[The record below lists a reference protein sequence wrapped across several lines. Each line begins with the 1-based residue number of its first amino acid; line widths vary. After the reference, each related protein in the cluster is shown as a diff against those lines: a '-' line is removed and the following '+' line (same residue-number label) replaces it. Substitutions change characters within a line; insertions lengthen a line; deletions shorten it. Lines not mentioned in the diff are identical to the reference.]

1 MRHPFKRV
9 EAWLRKGRRLFQ
21 RPQVDFVYTR
31 RYQLDLPGVTY
42 DMVRGERILVF
53 LDSEGLLDSPAI
65 HRPYTADFRHLR
77 RVHTDEYLDSLDNPE
92 ALTPAIGFQL
102 TEVAAQ
108 RIVESQRLMVGGT
121 LLATRL
127 ALASGGIAVNLG
139 GGFHHAFPGRGERFC
154 LFNDVGAAVADLR
167 AARFEGKVLIV
178 DLDLH
183 DGDGTR
189 AIFAQDPTVHTF
201 SIHNQTN
208 GVEDAVEATVVELAG
223 AVEDAEYLAAVRSRL
238 PRLLEQF
245 RPEMVFYLAGSD
257 PAADDQIGNWKIS
270 AQGLLERDRF
280 VVSCVRSRERSLPL
294 AIVLGGGYGM
304 NAWRYSAR
312 FLSTLLNRGRAVE
325 PPSTEDV
332 TLMRYRRMARD
343 LAPHELTGDGEDGSG
358 GATPGDWGITADD
371 ILPGMA
377 APQRPRRLLGY
388 YSLQGL
394 ELALERAGLLD
405 RVRDLGFTHPTLE
418 MDLDNPSGDTLRL
431 FGDRNKT
438 ELLIESRV
446 RVDRAT
452 APGLALLRIEWL
464 LMQNPRTRFS
474 AQRPRLPGQKNPGL
488 GMLSDVMAMM
498 VLACDRLRLDGVLF
512 VPAHFHT
519 ASQGRKYLR
528 FLNPT
533 DEAFLRG
540 MERAMAGVPLHEA
553 THAVAQKRIVD
564 GRTGRFVDW
573 RSMPMVL
580 PVTDRLR
587 EQVSGAEYEKK
598 VAEAA
603 AELELKL
610 T

>member
-1 MRHPFKRV
+1 MRSPLHRV

-31 RYQLDLPGVTY
+31 RYQLDIPGVTY

-53 LDSEGLLDSPAI
+53 LDAAGMLDAGAV

-77 RVHTDEYLDSLDNPE
+77 RVHTDEYLDALDSPE
-92 ALTPAIGFQL
+92 ALTPAIGFAL
-102 TEVAAQ
+102 TEAAAQ
-108 RIVESQRLMVGGT
+108 RIVEAQRLMTGGT

-139 GGFHHAFPGRGERFC
+139 GGFHHAFPDRGERFC
-154 LFNDVGAAVADLR
+154 LFNDVGAAIADLR
-167 AARFEGKVLIV
+167 NAGFEGKVLVV

-189 AIFAQDPTVHTF
+189 AIFASDPTVHTF

-208 GVEDAVEATVVELAG
+208 GAEDAAEATVVELPG
-223 AVEDAEYLAAVRSRL
+223 AVEDAEYLEAVRTRL
-238 PRLLEQF
+238 PGLLERF
-245 RPEMVFYLAGSD
+245 RPEMVFYVAGSD

-270 AQGLLERDRF
+270 ARGLLERDRF

-294 AIVLGGGYGM
+294 VVVLGGGYGL

-312 FLSTLLNRGRAVE
+312 FLSTLLNRDRAVE
-325 PPSTEDV
+325 PPSTDEI
-332 TLMRYRRMARD
+332 TLVRYRRMAKEF
-343 LAPHELTGDGEDGSG
+343 APHELTGDGSG
-358 GATPGDWGITADD
+358 TAETDWGITADD

-377 APQRPRRLLGY
+377 AAQRPRRFLGF
-388 YSLQGL
+388 YSLQGM

-405 RVRDLGFTHPTLE
+405 RVRDLGYTRPTLE
-418 MDLDNPSGDTLRL
+418 FDLDNPSGDTVRL
-431 FGDRNKT
+431 FGDPART
-438 ELLIESRV
+438 ELLIETRL
-446 RVDRAT
+446 RVDRA
-452 APGLALLRIEWL
+452 AVPGLALLRIEWL

-474 AQRPRLPGQKNPGL
+474 PQRPRLPGQKHPGL
-488 GMLSDVMAMM
+488 GMLSDIMAMM
-498 VLACDRLRLDGVLF
+498 VLACDRLRLDGLLF
-512 VPAHFHT
+512 VPAHYHT

-528 FLNPT
+528 FLNPA
-533 DEAFLRG
+533 DEAFVRG
-540 MERAMAGVPLHEA
+540 MERALAGVPLHEA
-553 THAVAQKRIVD
+553 THAVEQKRIVD

-573 RSMPMVL
+573 RSMPMVM
-580 PVTDRLR
+580 PVTDRLKER
-587 EQVSGAEYEKK
+587 VAGAGYEKK

-603 AELELKL
+603 AGMELKL

>member
-1 MRHPFKRV
+1 M
-9 EAWLRKGRRLFQ
+9 EAWLRKGRRLLQ

-31 RYQLDLPGVTY
+31 RYQLELPGVTY

-53 LDSEGLLDSPAI
+53 LDSEGMLDGRAI
-65 HRPYTADFRHLR
+65 HRPYAADFRHLR
-77 RVHTDEYLDSLDNPE
+77 RVHTDEYLESLDSPE
-92 ALTPAIGFQL
+92 ALTSVVGFQL
-102 TEVAAQ
+102 SETAAQ
-108 RIVESQRLMVGGT
+108 RIVETQRLMTGGT

-127 ALASGGIAVNLG
+127 AVASGGIAVNLG
-139 GGFHHAFPGRGERFC
+139 GGFHHAFPDRGERFC

-167 AARFEGKVLIV
+167 AAGFDGKVLIV

-189 AIFAQDPTVHTF
+189 AIFAADPTVHTF
-201 SIHNQTN
+201 SVHNQTN
-208 GVEDAVEATVVELAG
+208 GDEDATEATIVELPG

-245 RPEMVFYLAGSD
+245 RPEMVFYVAGSD

-280 VVSCVRSRERSLPL
+280 VVASVRAREHVLPL

-304 NAWRYSAR
+304 QAWRYSAR
-312 FLSTLLNRGRAVE
+312 FLSSLLNRGRAVE
-325 PPSTEDV
+325 PPGTEEI
-332 TLMRYRRMARD
+332 TLVRYRQMARGI
-343 LAPHELTGDGEDGSG
+343 APHELTGDTGADGEGP
-358 GATPGDWGITADD
+358 AEGDWGITADD

-377 APQRPRRLLGY
+377 ATQRPRRLLGY

-394 ELALERAGLLD
+394 ELAVERAGLLD
-405 RVRDLGFTHPTLE
+405 RVRDLGYTHPTLE
-418 MDLDNPSGDTLRL
+418 LDLDNPSGDTVRL
-431 FGDRNKT
+431 FGNLAKT
-438 ELLIESRV
+438 ELLIESRL
-446 RVDRAT
+446 RIDRAT

-464 LMQNPRTRFS
+464 LMQNPRARFNP
-474 AQRPRLPGQKNPGL
+474 QRPRLPGQKHPGL
-488 GMLSDVMAMM
+488 GMLSDIMAMM
-498 VLACDRLRLDGVLF
+498 VLACDRLRLDGLLF
-512 VPAHFHT
+512 VPAHYHT

-528 FLNPT
+528 FLDPR

-540 MERAMAGVPLHEA
+540 MERALAGVPLHEA
-553 THAVAQKRIVD
+553 SHAVEQKRIVD

-573 RSMPMVL
+573 RSMPMVM

-587 EQVSGAEYEKK
+587 DQVTGDAYEKQ